1 MELNIRKLKQEDWG
15 TLTKLWNMWPEWKDK
30 FPTKELLP
38 ENGTG
43 GYIVEKNNIP
53 VIAGFL
59 YTTNSKVAWIEWIV
73 SNKDYREDDR
83 KQALELLING
93 IEHVAISSGFNI
105 ILSIARNKGLIN
117 AFKDLK
123 YTVDDK
129 PSFEISKKIN

>member
-1 MELNIRKLKQEDWG
+1 MELNIRKLKQEDWD
-15 TLTKLWNMWPEWKDK
+15 TLTKLWNMWPEWKNK

-53 VIAGFL
+53 IVAGFL

-83 KQALELLING
+83 KQALELLISG

-105 ILSIARNKGLIN
+105 ILSVARNKGLIN
-117 AFKDLK
+117 TFKDLK
-123 YTVDDK
+123 YTVDDN
-129 PSFEISKKIN
+129 PSFEVSKKIN